1 MILLYTPKYYRLED
15 KEKVKQVI
23 EENSFATIVSNKDGV
38 PTASH
43 IPLLLHKDGN
53 YLSGH
58 FARAN
63 KQWMDLNGQ
72 EVLAI
77 FQGPHSYISPSWY
90 ETKDAVPT
98 WNYVSVHVY
107 GKVEIIEDSKEVKDL
122 LSRMVDKY
130 EGKDS
135 SYKLENVSSTYLD
148 DLYKGIVCFR
158 LTMERIESTAKL
170 SQNHSIE
177 RKERVVNGLD
187 GVGSEDSKE
196 IARWMKM

>member
-1 MILLYTPKYYRLED
+1 MYTPKYYRLED
-15 KEKVKQVI
+15 KEKVMQVM

-38 PTASH
+38 PTATH

-63 KQWMDLNGQ
+63 KQWMDLDGQ

-107 GKVEIIEDSKEVKDL
+107 GKIEIIEDSTEVRAL
-122 LSRMVDKY
+122 LSKMVGKY
-130 EGKDS
+130 ESKGS
-135 SYKLENVSSTYLD
+135 SYKLENVSDTYLD
-148 DLYKGIVCFR
+148 DLYKGLVCFK
-158 LTMERIESTAKL
+158 LTLDRIEATAKL
-170 SQNHSIE
+170 SQNHLVE
-177 RKERVVNGLD
+177 RQERVVKGLESI
-187 GVGSEDSKE
+187 GSEQSKE
-196 IARWMKM
+196 VARWMKL

>member
-1 MILLYTPKYYRLED
+1 M
-15 KEKVKQVI
+15 QVI

-38 PTASH
+38 PTATH
-43 IPLLLHKDGN
+43 IPLLLHKDGDH
-53 YLSGH
+53 LSGH

-107 GKVEIIEDSKEVKDL
+107 GKVQIIEDSNEVKDF
-122 LSRMVDKY
+122 LSKMVDKY

-135 SYKLENVSSTYLD
+135 LYKLEKVSATYLD
-148 DLYKGIVCFR
+148 DLYKGIVCFK
-158 LTMERIESTAKL
+158 LIIDRIEATAKL
-170 SQNHSIE
+170 SQNHSVE
-177 RKERVVNGLD
+177 RQERVIQGLEK
-187 GVGSEDSKE
+187 VGSEQSKG

>member
-1 MILLYTPKYYRLED
+1 MYTPKYYRLED
-15 KEKVKQVI
+15 EEKVMQVM
-23 EENSFATIVSNKDGV
+23 EENSFATIVSYKDGV
-38 PTASH
+38 PTATH
-43 IPLLLHKDGN
+43 IPLLLNKKEN
-53 YLSGH
+53 FLSGH

-63 KQWMDLNGQ
+63 KQWMDLDGQ

-122 LSRMVDKY
+122 LARMVDKY
-130 EGKDS
+130 EAEDS
-135 SYKLENVSSTYLD
+135 SYKLEDVSATYLD
-148 DLYKGIVCFR
+148 DLYKGLVCFK
-158 LTMERIESTAKL
+158 LSMDRIEATAKL
-170 SQNHSIE
+170 SQNHSVE
-177 RKERVVNGLD
+177 RQERVIQGLEK
-187 GVGSEDSKE
+187 VGSEQSKG